1 MLGASCTANGAF
13 ARLAVNQ
20 KRDKLDVTVATRLP
34 LARYRALENWCR
46 HSMRRRSELVGIV
59 LDRVI
64 EIYELEAKADEPL
77 EFFIRRLHLDGSL

>member
-1 MLGASCTANGAF
+1 MLSASCSTNAGF
-13 ARLAVNQ
+13 GKWAVNQ

-46 HSMRRRSELVGIV
+46 HSMRRRSELVGLV

-64 EIYELEAKADEPL
+64 EIYELEAKEDEPL